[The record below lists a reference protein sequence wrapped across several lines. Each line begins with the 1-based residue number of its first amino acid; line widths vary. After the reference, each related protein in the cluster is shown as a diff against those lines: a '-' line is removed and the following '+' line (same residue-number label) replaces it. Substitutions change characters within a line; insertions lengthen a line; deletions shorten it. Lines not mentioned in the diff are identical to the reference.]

1 MPITFKPYLDMHRNK
16 QKMYFVSI
24 IYDKYVSWEFCMK
37 VLITI
42 FHKSEEDANIIAN
55 EIVTD
60 GEGFCGGY
68 MFEIA
73 ESKAE
78 MVEALAKKEGFSL
91 CCLVEEV

>member
-1 MPITFKPYLDMHRNK
+1 MPITIKPYIDMQRNK

-37 VLITI
+37 VLMKI
-42 FHKSEEDANIIAN
+42 FHKNEEDANIIAN

-73 ESKAE
+73 ESKAG
-78 MVEALAKKEGFSL
+78 MVEELAKKEGFSL
-91 CCLVEEV
+91 ICLVEEV